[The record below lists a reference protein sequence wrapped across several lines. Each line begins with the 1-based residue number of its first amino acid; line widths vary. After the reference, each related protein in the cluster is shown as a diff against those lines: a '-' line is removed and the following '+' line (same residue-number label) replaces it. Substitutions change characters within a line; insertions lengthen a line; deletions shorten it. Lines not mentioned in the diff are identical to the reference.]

1 MTLVKNFGVFF
12 LWQNIYKGHFYV
24 LPPPGS
30 VGKSV
35 ALWWDSEPPIIIP
48 KLAKSIGFWKIDSS
62 TANYHDF
69 FQLIKLPI
77 EMVIL

>member
-1 MTLVKNFGVFF
+1 MEFFFGGK
-12 LWQNIYKGHFYV
+12 IYKGHFYV
-24 LPPPGS
+24 LPPLGS

-35 ALWWDSEPPIIIP
+35 ALWWDSEPPTIIP

-62 TANYHDF
+62 TAYYHDF
-69 FQLIKLPI
+69 FQLIKLPT